1 LFYWSVDGHTYD
13 RRAIE
18 KWISFMRGKDLRPT
32 SPKTGEELEH
42 LHLIPNHNLKRL
54 LGDMLSEGRADTLY
68 CRSTSD
74 QVIQEVQDTVSK
86 RRQNEVGGEPVSSKS
101 TVLAREKTLLLKCLG
116 PNDSDW
122 NNRSFR
128 VMESEGCVGGRRRGC
143 LNDPYITNFVIF
155 NEVTVSRIH
164 FEIRYDKERRSFCI
178 RDLGSAVGTFVRM
191 KQKHGLKLNLG
202 AMFMIGKHQM
212 IVTKSSLGAQDCK
225 NSLIVDNPKHI
236 LANNLT
242 CVQEDTV
249 STRNDFSNEESSP
262 TLVGNSDPQGESEV
276 ADVEVGVGSISLDNK
291 IIQEEQKEEIN
302 SVASEAD
309 GYETSLSP
317 DCDQAS
323 TTSDN
328 ENDENKF
335 SCDYTCSDAE
345 INGTLCTENDLV
357 IECYGPEGSPLQHKE
372 FTITQSRG
380 ATIGRKLN
388 NTISFTHDNDGEL
401 VGIDGSVSA
410 EHANILYGEEIQGF
424 ELFDGSRYDEKGSTN
439 GTWIRLSES
448 HAKSD
453 FYPVEDLTELL
464 IGVTR
469 FRVTV
474 DEQIVERE
482 VPYVCEE
489 NINA

>member
-1 LFYWSVDGHTYD
+1 
-13 RRAIE
+13 
-18 KWISFMRGKDLRPT
+18 MRGKDLRPT

-54 LGDMLSEGRADTLY
+54 LGDMLAEGRADTLY
-68 CRSTSD
+68 CRSTLD
-74 QVIQEVQDTVSK
+74 QVVHEVQETVSE
-86 RRQNEVGGEPVSSKS
+86 RRQNEVGGKPVSSKS
-101 TVLAREKTLLLKCLG
+101 AVLVREKTLLLKCLG

-128 VMESEGCVGGRRRGC
+128 VTESEGCIGGRRRGC
-143 LNDPYITNFVIF
+143 LNDPHITNFVFF

-164 FEIRYDKERRSFCI
+164 FEIRYDKKRGSFFI

-191 KQKHGLKLNLG
+191 KQKHGLELNLG

-212 IVTKSSLGAQDCK
+212 IVTKSSLGVQDCK
-225 NSLIVDNPKHI
+225 NSLIVDNPKHS

-242 CVQEDTV
+242 SVHEDIV
-249 STRNDFSNEESSP
+249 STRNDFSNGENSY
-262 TLVGNSDPQGESEV
+262 TVVGNSDPQDESEV

-291 IIQEEQKEEIN
+291 IEQKEEIN
-302 SVASEAD
+302 SVASEAE
-309 GYETSLSP
+309 GYETSLNH

-328 ENDENKF
+328 ENDEDKF
-335 SCDYTCSDAE
+335 SCDNTCTDAE

-357 IECYGPEGSPLQHKE
+357 IECYGPERSPLQHKE

-401 VGIDGSVSA
+401 VSVDGSVSA
-410 EHANILYGEEIQGF
+410 EHANILYREEIKGF
-424 ELFDGSRYDEKGSTN
+424 ELFDGSRYNEKGSTN

-453 FYPVEDLTELL
+453 FYPIEDLTELL